1 MTQANVSA
9 DLYALLIGVNCYLPN
24 RLSDGSVY
32 GNLEGA
38 VRDIE
43 DVEKFLDRQ
52 PQKPKQIFKLTATSS
67 ETSSFIDPPKPLE
80 PAEKLPTYG
89 NIIRH
94 FDEVTK
100 IGKPGDLVYIHYSG
114 HGGRAKT
121 TKPEI
126 KTNGIDEA
134 IVPTD
139 IGTGEGQ
146 YVRDWELAILL
157 KRMVDKGLVVT
168 VILDSC
174 HSGGSTR
181 GKDAKVRGLLKEA
194 IDTTPRLTESL
205 VQPSRE
211 ELAIVAPG
219 WQNLKYTTRGGTPVA
234 SMLPEAEGYVL
245 LAACRPSE
253 LAYEYAFDGQ
263 ESNGA
268 LTYWLL
274 DTLAQPNPGITYRMI
289 HDRLKGK
296 INTQFSTQN
305 PMLLGEG
312 DRYRLAVGEVIYE
325 ICDRTGEPVIL
336 RPAIKVTD
344 TDAAAKI
351 VKRLVHLAKYQAT
364 QELDNYDLNS
374 ELKGKIAIK
383 ILGKQADYEP
393 GDPPE
398 PEPFV
403 DSDNFTLKVGEYLF
417 IEIHNNSAEVLNF
430 TVLDLESNW
439 AISQIEPFKATSQFT
454 PLDPGESKLITLS
467 MSLPEGDQAGADI
480 FKVFA
485 TKDAANFRWLTLPA
499 LDKPFLTKAERG
511 ITRSALNPLEEL
523 LSSFAAEH
531 PTRTGNPV
539 AFASNDWTTVQVT
552 INLTTG
558 K

>member
-100 IGKPGDLVYIHYSG
+100 LAKPGDLVYIHYSG

-393 GDPPE
+393 GDSPE